1 MERVWQ
7 LTREDG
13 RHRGRT
19 SRHSL
24 TASSGATQCSWPN
37 VDGMGDCT
45 SHVPWIAMREAK
57 TPSTGADI
65 PHQDRTGIDL
75 GRTSEYAGERGPR
88 HFVGQT

>member
-1 MERVWQ
+1 
-7 LTREDG
+7 
-13 RHRGRT
+13 
-19 SRHSL
+19 
-24 TASSGATQCSWPN
+24 
-37 VDGMGDCT
+37 
-45 SHVPWIAMREAK
+45 MREAK